1 MLYRTVVLSVLS
13 CLSVTLVYCD
23 QTVARIK
30 MKLGT
35 RYAGRPRPWLHC
47 VRWGPSSPSPKG
59 AQPLIFGPCPLWP
72 NGWMDQ
78 DGTWHGDGPL
88 SRPHCARSGPS
99 SSSPKRGQSPQF
111 SARIYCGDGWIDQD
125 GTWYGGM
132 PRPRRHCIDG
142 DPVVAPPRK
151 GEHPRNFRPMCIGA
165 KRLYASGYYGTDVSF
180 SLGDIVFDWDIPLPI
195 FGPCILWP
203 NGWMDEDA
211 TW

>member
-1 MLYRTVVLSVLS
+1 MTTFDFWATVCKTVRPMLYRTVVLSVLS

-88 SRPHCARSGPS
+88 SRPHCARWGTS
-99 SSSPKRGQSPQF
+99 SRPTKGAESPNFRPILLS
-111 SARIYCGDGWIDQD
+111 RNGWMNQD
-125 GTWYGGM
+125 GTWHGGG
-132 PRPRRHCIDG
+132 PWSKPHCNKWG
-142 DPVVAPPRK
+142 RSK
-151 GEHPRNFRPMCIGA
+151 
-165 KRLYASGYYGTDVSF
+165 
-180 SLGDIVFDWDIPLPI
+180 
-195 FGPCILWP
+195 
-203 NGWMDEDA
+203 
-211 TW
+211 